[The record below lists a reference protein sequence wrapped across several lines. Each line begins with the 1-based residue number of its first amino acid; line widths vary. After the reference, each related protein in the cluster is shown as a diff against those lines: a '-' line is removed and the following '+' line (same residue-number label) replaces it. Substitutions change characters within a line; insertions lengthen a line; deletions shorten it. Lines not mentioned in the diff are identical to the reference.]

1 MRLLRGEVYRLIA
14 IAKGDVVASPDE
26 RSKAQTDYRALLDAL
41 SRELQGQSSDVAIT
55 HESVRATV
63 EQAYR
68 NSRSRKERA
77 AAQRRLQSE
86 G

>member
-1 MRLLRGEVYRLIA
+1 MQLLRDEVYHLIA
-14 IAKGDVVASPDE
+14 IANGDLAAPPEE
-26 RSKAQTDYRALLDAL
+26 RSKALADYRALLDAL
-41 SRELQGQSSDVAIT
+41 TRELQGQSADVAIT
-55 HESVRATV
+55 HESVRATI